1 MSLTLS
7 TIREAIG
14 AQLRANLEKQT
25 NVYVYDEG
33 SDFPSV
39 SLTLDAPPVY
49 YESFGPP
56 RQLQSVTFLVT
67 VAPGGSERKSAVIT
81 LDRYLS
87 SGTGNG
93 SSVIDA
99 LDTDPTFGGVL
110 MGFDYEPRDYDPI
123 NVTATFALTVHVQD
137 S

>member
-14 AQLRANLEKQT
+14 AQLRANLHRET

-33 SDFPSV
+33 SALPSV
-39 SLTLDAPPVY
+39 SLTLDVPPTY

-67 VAPGGSERKSAVIT
+67 VTPGASERKSAVSA
-81 LDRYLS
+81 LDNYLS

-99 LDTDPTFGGVL
+99 LDADPTFGGVA
-110 MGFDYEPRDYDPI
+110 MQFDYEPRDYDPV

>member
-1 MSLTLS
+1 MALTLS
-7 TIREAIG
+7 DIREAIG

-33 SDFPSV
+33 SDVPSV
-39 SLTLDAPPVY
+39 SLTLDAPPIY

-56 RQLQSVTFLVT
+56 RQLEAVTFLVT
-67 VAPGGSERKSAVIT
+67 VTPGASDRKSAVIT
-81 LDRYLS
+81 LDKYMS

-99 LDTDPTFGGVL
+99 LDADPTFGGVV
-110 MGFDYEPRDYDPI
+110 MSFDYEPREYDPLT
-123 NVTATFALTVHVQD
+123 VTATFALTVHVQD